1 MSRRRSLRRG
11 LDPANPKMRAM
22 LFAHVLSST
31 ELAEVASDGDTPCDV
46 RPDNA
51 PTDVRCP
58 FRKGTPARAGG
69 SATSWAGRCETAPRA
84 RPGEGASAGRVRGAH
99 VSR

>member
-1 MSRRRSLRRG
+1 MSRRRSIRRG

-22 LFAHVLSST
+22 LFAHMLSSA
-31 ELAEVASDGDTPCDV
+31 ELAEVAGDGDTPCDV

-58 FRKGTPARAGG
+58 FRKGHACPCRWFGDIMGG
-69 SATSWAGRCETAPRA
+69 SL
-84 RPGEGASAGRVRGAH
+84 
-99 VSR
+99 